1 MKTKPLTQMK
11 KFYAVKDEVVDRM
24 IEIRSRPLSPETR
37 YTYIRPHKSS
47 LIYFGCPGLI
57 EEMSF
62 CIEMEYNGVLMIFF
76 YDPISDDRVE
86 YTFAFNWSEDEIED
100 GTDEFFIDVD
110 IDDAGLFQESTIND
124 IQFLTVELHQALV
137 KYCLD
142 VREALRT
149 KLGHDESV

>member
-1 MKTKPLTQMK
+1 
-11 KFYAVKDEVVDRM
+11 
-24 IEIRSRPLSPETR
+24 
-37 YTYIRPHKSS
+37 
-47 LIYFGCPGLI
+47 
-57 EEMSF
+57 
-62 CIEMEYNGVLMIFF
+62 MEYNGVLMIFF